1 MTLRHASNLRGPW
14 VLDERA
20 SDPASSLTLIVLVR
34 VSAIVDSDDE
44 GDDSGDYDGDA
55 RRGGSSEV
63 VGVLRTVPVDGTPS
77 RRTGEAFDCRTWVK
91 DVLVALHQH
100 GKITLP
106 VDIGKS
112 PS

>member
-34 VSAIVDSDDE
+34 VSAIAADHD
-44 GDDSGDYDGDA
+44 
-55 RRGGSSEV
+55 GGSGGGG
-63 VGVLRTVPVDGTPS
+63 GVLGALRTVPVDGSPS
-77 RRTGEAFDCRTWVK
+77 RRTGEPFDCRTWVK

-100 GKITLP
+100 GKIALP
-106 VDIGKS
+106 MDIGKS
-112 PS
+112 FHPVLLYRK